1 MRDKIYTIAILAIAG
16 LLLLLG
22 NGLQRESTI
31 LSFVLTFA
39 GTMAAGILGIAL
51 YRVQLE
57 LRASRQEL
65 AKKEAELSFAME
77 VQFSLFPREFP
88 PDSGMEFSGIC
99 IPARG
104 VSGDYYDVIPLSGGR
119 IGIVIADVSGKGI
132 SAAILMSNLQA
143 VLRTL
148 AASETP
154 LEIIGARLNRHL
166 YQVTQGWRFATLVY
180 AEWDPALRRVRY
192 INAGHNPPI
201 VVGANG
207 VERLAATNIPLGVLP
222 DAEFQAQQLLLER
235 NSLLVLFSDGV
246 TEAGMTQGREFG
258 DEQLVALVE
267 AQSPKPLA
275 EIQNRILGAVGQ
287 WTERDF
293 EDDFTLLL
301 ARADGAG
308 TEGV

>member
-1 MRDKIYTIAILAIAG
+1 MRDKIYTIVILVVAG
-16 LLLLLG
+16 LLIVLGRGLL
-22 NGLQRESTI
+22 RESAI
-31 LSFVLTFA
+31 LTFGLTFA
-39 GTMAAGILGIAL
+39 GTTAAGILGIAL

-65 AKKEAELSFAME
+65 AMKQAELNFAMD
-77 VQFSLFPREFP
+77 VQLSLFPREFP

-119 IGIVIADVSGKGI
+119 TGIAIADISGKGM

-148 AASETP
+148 AASDVPPEV
-154 LEIIGARLNRHL
+154 IGSRLNRHL
-166 YQVTQGWRFATLVY
+166 HQVTQGGRFATLVY
-180 AEWDPALRRVRY
+180 AEWDPRSRRVSY

-207 VERLAATNIPLGVLP
+207 VKRLKATSMPLGILP
-222 DAEFQAQQLLLER
+222 DVEFQTEQVVLDGG
-235 NSLLVLFSDGV
+235 SLVVLFSDGV
-246 TEAGMTQGREFG
+246 TDAGMTKGREFG
-258 DEQLVALVE
+258 DAQLAALVKAHAPE
-267 AQSPKPLA
+267 PLA
-275 EIQNRILGAVGQ
+275 EIQKRILGTVEL
-287 WTERDF
+287 WTEQDF

-301 ARADGAG
+301 ARSAARK
-308 TEGV
+308 EGV